1 MQTCPHCS
9 QRVLDGLDHC
19 PHCRAAINAYDP
31 TALGV
36 CTTCGTPIAIN
47 ALFCPGCGRQ
57 LLVDDAKPTPIPFA
71 KERDVRCPYCN
82 ALLRREGLDI
92 CPYCAKRLRPPSTRR
107 PGFRRV
113 RPQESRGA
121 VPNRFCM
128 YCGGEF
134 SPPDGEAPHSPR
146 YCPHCGRDVDRLQSI
161 GGREDPVIPRA
172 PPSPFPAKAG
182 TGYCQN
188 CGQTLPHRLDR
199 WPTGEP
205 RICAGCGYHLGG
217 ASRNGHVLS
226 AGSGHLQRKD
236 QTIAAVLS
244 LLVPGLGQVYNG
256 RLGRGCL
263 VFGGTAI
270 GLLLLI
276 IPGLCV
282 WGFGVWDGYRM
293 ARDMNLGNLP
303 YATTPK
309 GKMAAF
315 VVVPLLI
322 VFLIVSQ
329 PPVKPIAPP
338 DFTNA
343 LTVPYDDLFRYN
355 EEYVNQTV
363 LFRGKIEQ
371 ISKNPFAE
379 DEYVFRVS
387 TKESQYF
394 SYADDVI
401 WVNYKG
407 PRYLEGDVIEVCGVV
422 RGLKEYTAIF
432 WNSVT
437 VPEVDAAKVAIIRK
451 SGNS

>member
-1 MQTCPHCS
+1 
-9 QRVLDGLDHC
+9 
-19 PHCRAAINAYDP
+19 
-31 TALGV
+31 
-36 CTTCGTPIAIN
+36 
-47 ALFCPGCGRQ
+47 
-57 LLVDDAKPTPIPFA
+57 
-71 KERDVRCPYCN
+71 
-82 ALLRREGLDI
+82 
-92 CPYCAKRLRPPSTRR
+92 
-107 PGFRRV
+107 
-113 RPQESRGA
+113 
-121 VPNRFCM
+121 
-128 YCGGEF
+128 
-134 SPPDGEAPHSPR
+134 
-146 YCPHCGRDVDRLQSI
+146 
-161 GGREDPVIPRA
+161 
-172 PPSPFPAKAG
+172 
-182 TGYCQN
+182 
-188 CGQTLPHRLDR
+188 
-199 WPTGEP
+199 
-205 RICAGCGYHLGG
+205 
-217 ASRNGHVLS
+217 
-226 AGSGHLQRKD
+226 
-236 QTIAAVLS
+236 
-244 LLVPGLGQVYNG
+244 
-256 RLGRGCL
+256 
-263 VFGGTAI
+263 
-270 GLLLLI
+270 
-276 IPGLCV
+276 
-282 WGFGVWDGYRM
+282 M